1 MEKKKEK
8 QASMAEYWRKQHEE
22 KISLEFNDQ
31 KKLNPKELAINKKVL
46 KEMKLLD
53 EKSDY
58 TDLVA

>member
-1 MEKKKEK
+1 
-8 QASMAEYWRKQHEE
+8 MAEYWRKQHEE